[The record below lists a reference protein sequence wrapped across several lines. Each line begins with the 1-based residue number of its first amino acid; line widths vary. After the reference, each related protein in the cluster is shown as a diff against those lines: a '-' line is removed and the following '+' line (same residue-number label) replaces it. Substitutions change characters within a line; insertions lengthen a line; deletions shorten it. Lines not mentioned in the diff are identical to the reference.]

1 MATVHDPQDVTLGGA
16 SLSGVLE
23 IRYGLAAEPVTAAGD
38 GQTHASVIVR
48 GPGVCRGELVFRDPA
63 QAQTAA
69 GAGGTLTAKF
79 KGLALAADKTLTIYG
94 VRVLAEEG
102 HVSRTHQAACLVR
115 FAAARGDGTDP
126 VTLA

>member
-23 IRYGLAAEPVTAAGD
+23 IRYGLTVEP
-38 GQTHASVIVR
+38 
-48 GPGVCRGELVFRDPA
+48 FRDPA

-69 GAGGTLTAKF
+69 GAGGTLTARL
-79 KGLALAADKTLTIYG
+79 KGLALATDKTLTIYG